1 MSTLILEVNTEQER
15 ILEGLL
21 KYLEVSFQK
30 VNNKDDFWLKLSP
43 EVKNR
48 IEKGLEDSNK
58 GNYFSAKTFIENL
71 LEK

>member
-21 KYLEVSFQK
+21 KYMEVSFQK

-58 GNYFSAKTFIENL
+58 GNYSSAKTFIENL